1 MWLIKEVFYKIFLL
15 YIKMSECADLIYYQ
29 RNRGVILNRSKYF
42 YENDK
47 ERLRVQA
54 RDKYRNLSEEEK
66 NKKREYE
73 KKQILQYGLRKK
85 TKISKNLSPRKKVSV

>member
-1 MWLIKEVFYKIFLL
+1 
-15 YIKMSECADLIYYQ
+15 MSECADLIYYQ
-29 RNRGVILNRSKYF
+29 RNRDVILNRAKYF

-73 KKQILQYGLRKK
+73 KKNRYCNM
-85 TKISKNLSPRKKVSV
+85 S